1 MIRYILKRL
10 LMLTPVL
17 LGVSLLVIL
26 IMELTPG
33 DPVIMVL
40 GEGYSQEEYIAKRDE
55 MGLDKP
61 FLQRYAEYI
70 LNAVQGD
77 FGHSYRNGQSVM
89 AEIGSRL
96 PYTVRLA
103 IDGMLIAIVFGLP
116 MGVISAVK
124 QYSPTDNIL
133 TIFSLILTS
142 MPGFWLAMM
151 MILLFSVTLN
161 WLPSIG
167 VDSWKNFI
175 MPAIATG
182 AGTMAALQRMTRT
195 TMLEVIRQDYIRT
208 ARAKG
213 ATEFRVAVKHALR
226 NALLPVITVI
236 GVNFGFALG
245 GSIVIEAVFAIPGLG
260 QLMVNSIKSLDTPM
274 VTGSVIFA
282 AFIATLVNLIVD
294 IVYTYVDPRVKAQL
308 ISARVKKKVKAI

>member
-1 MIRYILKRL
+1 
-10 LMLTPVL
+10 MLTPVL

>member
-10 LMLTPVL
+10 LMLAPVL

-260 QLMVNSIKSLDTPM
+260 QLMINSIKSLDTPM